1 MTKKQLQQ
9 NLYEKIHTEYLSYQ
23 KEICAMAP
31 DAVFEKAEEISAM
44 REIYG
49 NLLHSIPEMDTS
61 QLEGLLCRQGLLGTF
76 YQEWNRIEIS
86 IGEETSRL
94 VEEFLEAKK
103 KEGRMAG

>member
-1 MTKKQLQQ
+1 MTKEQLQR

-23 KEICAMAP
+23 KDICAMAP
-31 DAVFEKAEEISAM
+31 DTVFEKAEEISIM

-61 QLEGLLCRQGLLGTF
+61 QLEGLLSRQDLLGMF
-76 YQEWNRIEIS
+76 YQEWNQIEIS

-94 VEEFLEAKK
+94 VEEFLEEKK
-103 KEGRMAG
+103 KKGRMAG

>member
-9 NLYEKIHTEYLSYQ
+9 NLYEKIHTEYLCYQ

-76 YQEWNRIEIS
+76 YQEWKRIEIS
-86 IGEETSRL
+86 IGEETDRL
-94 VEEFLEAKK
+94 VEEFLRTKR